1 MNKSLNKTG
10 ISVHFTI
17 CLLWMVQRT
26 VVNNLLKILV
36 SLNVK
41 ATLNCHIDSQHIKIG
56 VVCLYITL
64 SLLTELHQDDNK
76 PGSKLPTITDYKSCD
91 IFMVIFTDFYICDSF
106 DINSRF
112 TWAVLTT
119 CSPCMP
125 AQSSLLQ
132 GITPHIMCVLPFMLR
147 TRLTTWTASE
157 DG

>member
-36 SLNVK
+36 SYYTV
-41 ATLNCHIDSQHIKIG
+41 TLNFHIDSQHIKIG
-56 VVCLYITL
+56 VVCLYVTL
-64 SLLTELHQDDNK
+64 SVLTELHHDDSK

-112 TWAVLTT
+112 TWAALTT
-119 CSPCMP
+119 CFPCSP
-125 AQSSLLQ
+125 AQSSQ
-132 GITPHIMCVLPFMLR
+132 QQVITPHIMCVLPFMSR